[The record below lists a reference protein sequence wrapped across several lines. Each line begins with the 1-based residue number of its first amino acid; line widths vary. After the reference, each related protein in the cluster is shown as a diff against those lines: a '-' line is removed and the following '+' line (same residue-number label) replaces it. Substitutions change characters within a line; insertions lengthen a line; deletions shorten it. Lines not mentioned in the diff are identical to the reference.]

1 MKLTKETNLELLSIY
16 INNLRDAIAVI
27 EITHKVELDEI
38 SKSMAVSCALS
49 SAYLALEDIDNL

>member
-27 EITHKVELDEI
+27 EITHKVEIDET
-38 SKSMAVSCALS
+38 SKEMAVSCALN
-49 SAYLALEDIDNL
+49 SAYLALEDIDSL

>member
-38 SKSMAVSCALS
+38 SKSMSVSCALS